1 MTGQSGLSWIDILV
15 ILIYLI
21 ATGYLGWLG
30 YRGTRSAADFL
41 VGGRTV
47 HPIIMAV
54 SYGATFISTAA
65 IVGFGGVA
73 GLFGMS
79 LLWLTFLNIGVG
91 IFIAFVFLGEPTR
104 RMGHR
109 LGAHTFGELL
119 GLRYQSRAVQIF
131 AGALIFLFM
140 PLYSA
145 AVMTGGSI
153 FAATQFGIDFE
164 VALLIFAL
172 ITAAYVVPGG
182 LKAVMYTDTLQGFV
196 MILAMFFLLWFT
208 YSQLGGIGE
217 AHRYLTGMA
226 DMVPAKLQAIGHQGW
241 TEMPAFGWGAIQYNL
256 WYIVVTTIILG
267 VGIGVLAQPQLAVRF
282 MTVRSRRELDRAVPI
297 GAVFIMLMTGAP
309 FIVGSLSNAWFA
321 QHGPLLHG
329 TVETMINADSDG
341 DSDRAMVA
349 LRRAND
355 AGAWVPI
362 LGKDDKPAVV
372 PLVIS
377 TREQVHDNAGESFE
391 LVSGRSSII
400 TYVKGQADRIIPTY
414 ISTAMPHW
422 FGIVFFLALLAAA
435 MSTMSSQFHTIG
447 TSAGRDLYEQITHK
461 PHGSEPSLLAMRLAV
476 IVGLLVAVTIS
487 YTVREGYVIARFTAI
502 FFGLCA
508 AAFMPAYIG
517 GLFFK
522 GVTRT
527 GALASMSV
535 GFGIS
540 AFWLLFIKAKE
551 ASAIGLVQ
559 LVTGGKPSLLADVPN
574 WPVVDPIVV
583 ALPLSTLTLII
594 VSAFTRKPDD
604 DHLVQCFSKQNEAR
618 SLRQRLDSTF

>member
-1 MTGQSGLSWIDILV
+1 MTGQSGLGWIDILV
-15 ILIYLI
+15 ILLYVI

-41 VGGRTV
+41 VGGRSA

-131 AGALIFLFM
+131 AGALVFLFM

-196 MILAMFFLLWFT
+196 MITAMIFLLWYT

-217 AHRYLTGMA
+217 AHRFLTDMA

-241 TEMPAFGWGAIQYNL
+241 TEMPAFGWGANSYNL
-256 WYIVVTTIILG
+256 WWIVVSTIILG

-297 GAVFIMLMTGAP
+297 GAVFIMLMTGTP

-321 QHGPLLHG
+321 QHGPLLKG
-329 TVETMINADSDG
+329 QVEQVMDTEK
-341 DSDRAMVA
+341 DRAMVG
-349 LRRAND
+349 LMRQND
-355 AGAWVPI
+355 VGAWTPI
-362 LGKDDKPAVV
+362 LGKDEKPAVV
-372 PLVIS
+372 PLIIT
-377 TREQVHDNAGESFE
+377 TREQAADASGESFE

-400 TYVKGQADRIIPTY
+400 TYVKGEADQIIPTF
-414 ISTAMPHW
+414 ISTALPHW
-422 FGIVFFLALLAAA
+422 FGIIFFLAMLAAA

-447 TSAGRDLYEQITHK
+447 TAAGRDLYEQISRK

-476 IVGLLVAVTIS
+476 VVGLLVAVTIS

-508 AAFMPAYIG
+508 AAFMPAFIG

-522 GVTRT
+522 GVTRA

-535 GFGIS
+535 GFGVS
-540 AFWLLFIKAKE
+540 AFWLVFIKSAEAK
-551 ASAIGLVQ
+551 AIGLVQ

-574 WPVVDPIVV
+574 WPVVDPIVI
-583 ALPLSTLTLII
+583 ALPLSALTLII
-594 VSAFTRKPDD
+594 VSALTRKPDEA
-604 DHLVQCFSKQNEAR
+604 HLEQCFASASNRNRYRVSA
-618 SLRQRLDSTF
+618 S